1 MKPNAPSPAANPP
14 AKNIFP
20 LALAVSFFALGALS
34 AGLWFH
40 HHEPAAETS
49 GLSAQIQNLVSQLPQ
64 PATVRFYS
72 LLPAGSADSSLQ
84 SFAGRVSALLDTFQG
99 AGNGKLNITT
109 VDATSDTNTAAAT
122 TDGIEPFNLDKGEAC
137 FLGLV
142 VTSGKNREVIARL
155 QPEWESAL
163 PFDLARAIEQTTKL
177 PPPPKPAPEV
187 AKPSPEIISSIHRLI
202 PDIQSTSAEDA
213 SRIFHGD
220 YVSQCAL
227 VGSELE
233 SELAT
238 AQEQM
243 NKAQNGGSDADI
255 EAARKHL
262 QEIQIAQGEKLKQ
275 IASQLQTE
283 LAVFQQMKATATN
296 AAK

>member
-1 MKPNAPSPAANPP
+1 MKPDAPSPAVKPP
-14 AKNIFP
+14 AKNFFL
-20 LALAVSFFALGALS
+20 LALAAAFFALGVLS

-40 HHEPAAETS
+40 HHEPGPETG

-64 PATVRFYS
+64 SATIRFYS
-72 LLPAGSADSSLQ
+72 LLPAGSADASLQ

-99 AGNGKLNITT
+99 VGNGKINVAT
-109 VDATSDTNTAAAT
+109 VDTPGDTNTAAAT
-122 TDGIEPFNLDKGEAC
+122 ADGLEPFNLDKGDAC

-142 VTSGKNREVIARL
+142 VTCGRNRQVIARL

-202 PDIQSTSAEDA
+202 PDINATSAEDA

-238 AQEQM
+238 AQERV

-255 EAARKHL
+255 EAARKNL
-262 QEIQIAQGEKLKQ
+262 QQIQIAQGEKLKQ
-275 IASQLQTE
+275 IASRLQTE
-283 LAVFQQMKATATN
+283 LAVFRQMKAAATN